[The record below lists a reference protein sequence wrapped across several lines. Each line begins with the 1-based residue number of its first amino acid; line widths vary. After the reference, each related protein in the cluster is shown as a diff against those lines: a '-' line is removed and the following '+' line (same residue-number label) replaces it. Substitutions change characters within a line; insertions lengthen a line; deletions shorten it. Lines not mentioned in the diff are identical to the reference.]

1 MSMLCSQRVEPG
13 EEVRISFPARRSAR
27 LGRRIDLLERFTLR
41 LQIGARV
48 VIGRVQRR
56 VPKPVADYRHIDT
69 SGDELDTD
77 TVTPSV
83 GCYAFCRERRH
94 VPGGP
99 LNILLELEA
108 NSSSAERLTVSVG
121 EDRFVICARLSS
133 QKGFEHVHRF
143 RPQRAD
149 STLAPLPK
157 QLNLSLDSKQM
168 DRGHTSSA
176 SWIRAPVLYR
186 NASSA

>member
-1 MSMLCSQRVEPG
+1 MLCSQRVEPG
-13 EEVRISFPARRSAR
+13 QEFRISFPARRSAW
-27 LGRRIDLLERFTLR
+27 LGRWINLIERFTLR
-41 LQIGARV
+41 LQISARV
-48 VIGRVQRR
+48 VIGRVQPR
-56 VPKPVADYRHIDT
+56 VPKPVADYGHIDT

-83 GCYAFCRERRH
+83 GCCAFCRELPH

-157 QLNLSLDSKQM
+157 
-168 DRGHTSSA
+168 
-176 SWIRAPVLYR
+176 
-186 NASSA
+186 